1 MLKGLTLG
9 RWSNI
14 KLILKHKEHKKLINM
29 LEIKLYV
36 FCKKYL
42 KYLGIN

>member
-1 MLKGLTLG
+1 MLEGLTLG

-14 KLILKHKEHKKLINM
+14 KLILKHEEHKPINM